1 MRFHIDEMLKK
12 SIIFTVRKIN
22 YSLYNYMNQTLPQN
36 QSRYRM
42 VSYDE
47 ASPEVQ
53 TIYDDTKKTL
63 QLPFVLN
70 WFKCQGDNATL
81 LKGNWSKLKNTLM
94 EGEVPNVL
102 KQLIIYNVSKERGCN
117 YCSHAHGIFADSMSS
132 MISEDEGFKATQ
144 HINSPSMPVSYRT
157 AVQIVTK
164 AALNHSDISDEDFSS
179 LEKAGFTKREIQELM
194 AQADLV
200 NMLNTIADVS
210 GIKIDNELLETPE

>member
-1 MRFHIDEMLKK
+1 MTPKNTSQIA
-12 SIIFTVRKIN
+12 
-22 YSLYNYMNQTLPQN
+22 
-36 QSRYRM
+36 RYPM
-42 VSYDE
+42 VPYDE
-47 ASPEVQ
+47 ASPEVKA
-53 TIYDDTKKTL
+53 IYDDTMKTL

-102 KQLIIYNVSKERGCN
+102 KQLIIYNVSNKRGCQ

-132 MISEDEGFKATQ
+132 MISEEEGFKATEKMD
-144 HINSPSMPVSYRT
+144 SPSMPVSYRT
-157 AVQIVTK
+157 AVNVVTK
-164 AALNHSDISDEDFSS
+164 AALHHQDISDEDFAE
-179 LEKAGFTKREIQELM
+179 LQAAGFSRKEIQELM

-210 GIKIDNELLETPE
+210 GIKIDNELLETAE

>member
-1 MRFHIDEMLKK
+1 M
-12 SIIFTVRKIN
+12 IN
-22 YSLYNYMNQTLPQN
+22 TT
-36 QSRYRM
+36 SRYPM

-53 TIYDDTKKTL
+53 AIYDDTKKTL

-81 LKGNWSKLKNTLM
+81 LRGNWNKLKSTLM

-117 YCSHAHGIFADSMSS
+117 YCSHAHGIFADSMSNL
-132 MISEDEGFKATQ
+132 ISDAEGFKATEN
-144 HINSPSMPVSYRT
+144 IDSPTMPVSYRT
-157 AVQIVTK
+157 AVNVITK
-164 AALNHSDISDEDFSS
+164 AALDHKNITDSDFQE
-179 LEKAGFTKREIQELM
+179 LESAGFNRKEIQELM

-210 GIKIDNELLETPE
+210 GIKIDNELLETLE

>member
-1 MRFHIDEMLKK
+1 
-12 SIIFTVRKIN
+12 
-22 YSLYNYMNQTLPQN
+22 MNQILPQN

-164 AALNHSDISDEDFSS
+164 AALNHSDISDEDFNS
-179 LEKAGFTKREIQELM
+179 LEKAGFYKERNPGAYGSGRPGKHAEYDCRCIWNKDRQRTFR
-194 AQADLV
+194 
-200 NMLNTIADVS
+200 NS
-210 GIKIDNELLETPE
+210 GIRVSFYDAGH

>member
-1 MRFHIDEMLKK
+1 MA
-12 SIIFTVRKIN
+12 
-22 YSLYNYMNQTLPQN
+22 QTLPKTQA
-36 QSRYRM
+36 RFKM
-42 VSYDE
+42 VSYE
-47 ASPEVQ
+47 QASPGVQ
-53 TIYDDTKKTL
+53 EIYDDTKKTL

-70 WFKCQGDNATL
+70 WFKCQGDNELL

-94 EGEVPNVL
+94 EGQVPNVL

-132 MISEDEGFKATQ
+132 MISEEKGFKATQ
-144 HINSPSMPVSYRT
+144 SLNSPTMPVSYKT

-164 AALNHSDISDEDFSS
+164 AALNHSDITDEDFNQ
-179 LEKAGFTKREIQELM
+179 LEEAGFSRKEIQELM

>member
-1 MRFHIDEMLKK
+1 MMDTTTRF
-12 SIIFTVRKIN
+12 
-22 YSLYNYMNQTLPQN
+22 P
-36 QSRYRM
+36 M
-42 VSYDE
+42 VSYDD
-47 ASPEVQ
+47 ATPEVQ

-117 YCSHAHGIFADSMSS
+117 YCSHAHGIFADSMSA
-132 MISEDEGFKATQ
+132 MISEEEGFKATESM
-144 HINSPSMPVSYRT
+144 NSPSMPVSYRT
-157 AVQIVTK
+157 AVTVITK
-164 AALNHSDISDEDFSS
+164 AALNHNEITDKDFKELED
-179 LEKAGFTKREIQELM
+179 AGFSRKEIQELM

-210 GIKIDNELLETPE
+210 GIKIDNELLETLD

>member
-1 MRFHIDEMLKK
+1 
-12 SIIFTVRKIN
+12 
-22 YSLYNYMNQTLPQN
+22 MNNST
-36 QSRYRM
+36 SRYPM
-42 VSYDE
+42 VSYED
-47 ASPEVQ
+47 APLEVQ
-53 TIYDDTKKTL
+53 AIYDDTKKTL

-81 LKGNWSKLKNTLM
+81 LSGNWNKLKSTLM

-132 MISEDEGFKATQ
+132 MISDTEDFKATE
-144 HINSPSMPVSYRT
+144 HLNSPSMPVSYRT
-157 AVQIVTK
+157 AVNVVTK
-164 AALNHSDISDEDFSS
+164 AALNHKNINDSDFEE
-179 LEKAGFTKREIQELM
+179 LENAGFNKKEIQELM

-210 GIKIDNELLETPE
+210 GIKIDNELLETLE

>member
-1 MRFHIDEMLKK
+1 
-12 SIIFTVRKIN
+12 
-22 YSLYNYMNQTLPQN
+22 MNSTA
-36 QSRYRM
+36 RYPM
-42 VSYDE
+42 VSYEE
-47 ASPEVQ
+47 ATPEVQ

-102 KQLIIYNVSKERGCN
+102 KQLIIYNVSKQRGCS
-117 YCSHAHGIFADSMSS
+117 YCSHAHGIFADSMSA
-132 MISEDEGFKATQ
+132 MISEEKGFKATENM
-144 HINSPSMPVSYRT
+144 NSPSMPASFRT
-157 AVQIVTK
+157 AVKIVTS
-164 AALNHSDISDEDFSS
+164 AALNHNEVSDQDFAE
-179 LEKAGFTKREIQELM
+179 LEKAGFSKKEIQELM

>member
-1 MRFHIDEMLKK
+1 M
-12 SIIFTVRKIN
+12 S
-22 YSLYNYMNQTLPQN
+22 QTLPRTTY
-36 QSRYRM
+36 SRYKM

-47 ASPEVQ
+47 ASPAVKA
-53 TIYDDTKKTL
+53 IYDDTKKTL

-70 WFKCQGDNATL
+70 WFKCQGDNETL

-102 KQLIIYNVSKERGCN
+102 KQLIIYNVSTERGWN

-132 MISEDEGFKATQ
+132 MISDEEGFKATE
-144 HINSPSMPVSYRT
+144 HMNSPSMPVSYRT

-164 AALNHSDISDEDFSS
+164 AALNHDEISDADFEE
-179 LEKAGFTKREIQELM
+179 LENAGFSRKEIQELM